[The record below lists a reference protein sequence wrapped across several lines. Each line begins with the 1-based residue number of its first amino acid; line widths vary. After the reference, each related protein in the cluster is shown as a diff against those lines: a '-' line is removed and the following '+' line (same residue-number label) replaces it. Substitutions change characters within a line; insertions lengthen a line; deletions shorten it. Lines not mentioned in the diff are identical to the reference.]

1 MFKIP
6 IHGGVDLFGAYRN
19 KVYAGGG
26 SIRNEFIAKTILNYY
41 KNSGQRNNL
50 RLLVAPELGMT
61 VFNDGTDLNVSKLYS
76 VDSVPN
82 DVVQGTAAN
91 QPYLAGDIAP
101 TEKYCL
107 NNPNGATR
115 FMTHPTISYSATD
128 KWSLTFVC
136 NFNSTKT
143 TGNYFIGKNSNSES
157 IIGLKN
163 TNKIL
168 FVNESGSQIESNV
181 LPYSIFGKTS
191 VFSFSASGDNNLKI
205 YINGNIFQTLSI
217 QTNITLTQIINA
229 INNVL
234 YYFEGKISI
243 YKIQNGE
250 IEVKAEYDM
259 LRSIYPEIE
268 SVQIGT
274 QTWATSNFEA
284 VATPIGNV
292 IGEVTSNINTNI
304 VVNGTFDADTNWNK
318 ASLVTISSGKINI
331 PSGAGVNTTQSYAG
345 YKVNYYYKITFTISN
360 YVSGIIK
367 IGIGGSTAEFLQ
379 GNADGT
385 FSKYLKFTGATAMIF
400 INNSS
405 SFVGSVD
412 DLIIEEIG
420 WANSTELY
428 NGLIAQGSTVANA
441 TKEAAMWCH
450 YSNSAANGAIYGKL
464 YNWYAVKLLQTD
476 IDAYNTANPTNRWG
490 WHVPTQAEFNTLA
503 TYLGGASVAGGKLKK
518 EGLTYWNTP
527 NTGATNESGFSAIG
541 GGYRNASGS
550 FTNRTGG
557 VYFVTITNSGIY
569 FTYYALDASSIS
581 LLSSEFANKIFGISL
596 RLIKD

>member
-250 IEVKAEYDM
+250 IEVKSEYDM

-284 VATPIGNV
+284 VATPMGN
-292 IGEVTSNINTNI
+292 IIPEITDNT
-304 VVNGTFDADTNWNK
+304 AW
-318 ASLVTISSGKINI
+318 AAL
-331 PSGAGVNTTQSYAG
+331 TTPA
-345 YKVNYYYKITFTISN
+345 
-360 YVSGIIK
+360 
-367 IGIGGSTAEFLQ
+367 
-379 GNADGT
+379 
-385 FSKYLKFTGATAMIF
+385 
-400 INNSS
+400 
-405 SFVGSVD
+405 
-412 DLIIEEIG
+412 
-420 WANSTELY
+420 
-428 NGLIAQGSTVANA
+428 
-441 TKEAAMWCH
+441 WCH
-450 YSNSAANGAIYGKL
+450 YNNSTANGAIYGKL

-490 WHVPTQAEFNTLA
+490 WHVPTQAEFTTLQ

-518 EGLTYWNTP
+518 EGLTYWNSP
-527 NTGATNESGFSAIG
+527 NTGATNESVFSAIG
-541 GGYRNASGS
+541 GGYRQIGGNFSNNKLYSIFWGITGTNAPYLLTYSYNETTSVGS
-550 FTNRTGG
+550 
-557 VYFVTITNSGIY
+557 I
-569 FTYYALDASSIS
+569 
-581 LLSSEFANKIFGISL
+581 ENKIQGFSL